1 MAAEECEQRCCKA
14 DGEARL
20 PKPQS
25 RGGRQGLTEVGA
37 QIGLGRGPR
46 RAALPLSEHPEHFKT
61 PEAAL
66 QTSR

>member
-25 RGGRQGLTEVGA
+25 RGGRQVLTEVHG
-37 QIGLGRGPR
+37 IGLGRGPR
-46 RAALPLSEHPEHFKT
+46 RAAFPLSEHPEHFKT